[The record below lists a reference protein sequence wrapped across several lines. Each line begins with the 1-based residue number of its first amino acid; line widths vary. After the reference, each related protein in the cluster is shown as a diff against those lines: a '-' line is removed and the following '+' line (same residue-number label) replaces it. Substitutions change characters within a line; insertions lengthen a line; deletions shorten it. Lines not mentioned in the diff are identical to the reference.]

1 MYREAG
7 LRDDQSLPGSIPMLW
22 SPFLGGLLRAS
33 WWRRHW
39 AGRML
44 LRRVSDHWDWSL
56 SLFVTQRRH

>member
-1 MYREAG
+1 
-7 LRDDQSLPGSIPMLW
+7 MLW